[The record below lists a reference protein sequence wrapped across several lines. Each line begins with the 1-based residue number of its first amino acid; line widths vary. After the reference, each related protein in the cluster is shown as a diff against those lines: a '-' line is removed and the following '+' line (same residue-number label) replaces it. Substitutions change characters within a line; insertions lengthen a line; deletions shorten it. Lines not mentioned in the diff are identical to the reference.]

1 MNQIYDASIYAV
13 LPCTVA
19 HSSPHWVIFVPP
31 SRQLILGAGAVWKWN
46 MCRMSLRCTGWSAAF
61 CFEWKQKHCFWF
73 QRWKQGVGDL
83 KDRIL
88 LRRCDD
94 FAGSSGSQ
102 LWPRSHSNQSKLRF
116 IFFKTRTR
124 PGRINM
130 DHGERSQWDN
140 RLLFNTCR
148 AAFIHRSNCCGGA
161 GQIMAPKDL
170 KRSSKLCF

>member
-1 MNQIYDASIYAV
+1 MLYFHAQWLTA
-13 LPCTVA
+13 
-19 HSSPHWVIFVPP
+19 PHIG
-31 SRQLILGAGAVWKWN
+31 SYL
-46 MCRMSLRCTGWSAAF
+46 SLRAAN
-61 CFEWKQKHCFWF
+61 WFWELVLYENEICVECLCDAQDDQLHF
-73 QRWKQGVGDL
+73 VSNENRNIVFGFGDGSRGVGDL

-170 KRSSKLCF
+170 KRSSQLCF